1 MTVRSYDSDLAPVD
15 LPAVT
20 VEPGGPVQAWPAS
33 VVLAEPTFPQGLR
46 LLVDTTAQ
54 SAGGSTMVWGLA
66 RWQAPASTPVETDA
80 YTVMQQAPFCL
91 QVSPSDQGCPTTQQP
106 LLRVMLVLQ
115 DDAQGGV
122 FEVLVPDP
130 AARVARRQSGQSAGG
145 GASSSSVVAPM
156 PGQVL
161 AVQVAVGDSLTP
173 GQPLVVMESMKME
186 LVLSAPKQ
194 LPEGAVVKTVSVTPG
209 DKVEDQT
216 VLVAW

>member
-1 MTVRSYDSDLAPVD
+1 MTVLSYDSDLAPVD
-15 LPAVT
+15 LPT
-20 VEPGGPVQAWPAS
+20 VSVDQGGPVQAWPAS
-33 VVLAEPTFPQGLR
+33 VVLAEPAFPQGLR

-66 RWQAPASTPVETDA
+66 RCQAPASTPVETDA

-91 QVSPSDQGCPTTQQP
+91 QVSLSDQVDPETQHP
-106 LLRVMLVLQ
+106 LLRAMLVLQ
-115 DDAQGGV
+115 DDVHGGV

-130 AARVARRQSGQSAGG
+130 SARVARRHSGQASGG
-145 GASSSSVVAPM
+145 GAASSSVVAPM

-161 AVQVAVGDSLTP
+161 AVQVKVGDSLTP
-173 GQPLVVMESMKME
+173 GQALVVMESMKME

-194 LPEGAVVKTVSVTPG
+194 LPEGAVVKTVSVAVG
-209 DKVEDQT
+209 EKVEAQS